1 MGSELAIDAAFSTA
15 HQRLKDSCSARDWHR
30 DREDPD
36 QPETVQAMQIAL
48 NLPKQDTP
56 ARHRV
61 LEAAARAVVSVCLD
75 ERAGSDT
82 AFAAALGR
90 WYGHRIRKVARRSR
104 NKAWNDVQALP
115 GVTVD
120 VARAFV
126 PSAVN
131 EVDPLIGK
139 LQIGHT
145 DLPADKPGEPS
156 GDTPVIYVDASLGM
170 SAGKAAAQVGHGSM
184 LLAASLDTQ
193 VAWEWK
199 QAGFAL
205 SVREVD
211 HATFERAAKEPGAVV
226 VVDAGFTEIAPDSA
240 TVCALW
246 RPLAAR

>member
-1 MGSELAIDAAFSTA
+1 MPAVVDATFAAA
-15 HQRLKDSCSARDWHR
+15 HERLHATCSARDWHR
-30 DREDPD
+30 DREDPT
-36 QPETVQAMQIAL
+36 QPETVQAMQIVL

-61 LEAAARAVVSVCLD
+61 LEAAARAVVAVCLD
-75 ERAGSDT
+75 ERAGGDS
-82 AFAAALGR
+82 AFATALDR
-90 WYGHRIRKVARRSR
+90 WYSHRIRKVVRRSR

-120 VARAFV
+120 VARAFA
-126 PSAVN
+126 PSAVH
-131 EVDPLIGK
+131 EIDPLISK

-145 DLPADKPGEPS
+145 DLLASSAGEPDS
-156 GDTPVIYVDASLGM
+156 DAPVIYVDASLGM

-193 VAWEWK
+193 AAWEWK

-205 SVREVD
+205 SVHEVD

-240 TVCALW
+240 TVCALP
-246 RPLAAR
+246 RPLSAQ